1 MQDTNKNPLT
11 ATSQS
16 NNFQQCDGKAE
27 EELSAEF
34 SASLRNLLDQGL
46 IRIVLDDEA
55 GEPFLVLTTAGM
67 ELMGVK
73 PGGVA

>member
-1 MQDTNKNPLT
+1 MQDTNNNPLT

-16 NNFQQCDGKAE
+16 NNFQQRDGKAE
-27 EELSAEF
+27 EEF
-34 SASLRNLLDQGL
+34 SASLRNLLDNGL

-55 GEPFLVLTTAGM
+55 GEPFLVLTPAGM
-67 ELMGVK
+67 EFMGVK

>member
-1 MQDTNKNPLT
+1 MQDTNNNPLT

-16 NNFQQCDGKAE
+16 NNFQQRDGKAE

-55 GEPFLVLTTAGM
+55 GEPFLVLTAAGM
-67 ELMGVK
+67 EFMGVK